1 MTEIDNNSLNI
12 DDDYY
17 SINSEDEA
25 LFIDYLDEDET
36 KQIYDNG
43 NRVIYKC
50 LIKYIIEAVK
60 RNEIIFSEN
69 NRMVDNERVKS
80 FSDFETNK
88 CDPIILAK
96 RLDKKSSSHK

>member
-1 MTEIDNNSLNI
+1 MTEFDNNSLNI

-43 NRVIYKC
+43 NREKNY
-50 LIKYIIEAVK
+50 
-60 RNEIIFSEN
+60 F
-69 NRMVDNERVKS
+69 
-80 FSDFETNK
+80 
-88 CDPIILAK
+88 K
-96 RLDKKSSSHK
+96 RLL